1 MGVDFYACENCGH
14 TFPDCGD
21 YFGCECGAIFCSSEC
36 GVRISEEVPT
46 GDKYADGEDKY
57 EDRTTCSFCRL
68 ENLADH
74 EMIPFL
80 LNKLG
85 LTREQAVDMFR
96 KENESKEDGE

>member
-21 YFGCECGAIFCSSEC
+21 YFSCECGATFCCNEC
-36 GVRISEEVPT
+36 GGRSVTEPPDDWDEDTDWEEVV
-46 GDKYADGEDKY
+46 
-57 EDRTTCSFCRL
+57 TCIFCRL
-68 ENLADH
+68 ESVADH

-96 KENESKEDGE
+96 KENENKSEEDGE